1 MADFYDYKDFKR
13 DQRKQEIKFWF
24 KQRGNDIRNFYI
36 RNKDLV
42 IVAVP
47 VVGSGLA
54 FLVKS
59 RIKHA
64 NLKKQKDVKELYC
77 YDRSLG
83 HYWALRRELT
93 NREWIEIDRRKRCGE
108 KLADILSELKVLK

>member
-1 MADFYDYKDFKR
+1 MAEFYDYESFKKES
-13 DQRKQEIKFWF
+13 RKQEFSFWVR
-24 KQRGNDIRNFYI
+24 QRCNDVRNFYV

-47 VVGSGLA
+47 VIGSGLA

-59 RIKHA
+59 GIKHA
-64 NLKKQKDVKELYC
+64 NLKKQQDVKELYC

-93 NREWIEIDRRKRCGE
+93 NKEWIEIDRRKRSGE